1 MTTFDQGHL
10 LKSFT
15 IRYLI
20 VDVDASYFALIGK
33 KTLNELR
40 ATISTPHLKMKFP
53 TLTGEIVT
61 VKANQ
66 KKAWQCYAESLKVA
80 PYPSTRKSARPHP
93 TTGDDTQVMSVDK
106 GSPGQA
112 WTVYLASLDDVFDV
126 DSCNDNADRGPKPI
140 EELFKL

>member
-61 VKANQ
+61 
-66 KKAWQCYAESLKVA
+66 CYAESLKVA

>member
-40 ATISTPHLKMKFP
+40 ATTSTPHLKMKFP

-66 KKAWQCYAESLKVA
+66 KKA
-80 PYPSTRKSARPHP
+80 
-93 TTGDDTQVMSVDK
+93 
-106 GSPGQA
+106 
-112 WTVYLASLDDVFDV
+112 
-126 DSCNDNADRGPKPI
+126 
-140 EELFKL
+140 